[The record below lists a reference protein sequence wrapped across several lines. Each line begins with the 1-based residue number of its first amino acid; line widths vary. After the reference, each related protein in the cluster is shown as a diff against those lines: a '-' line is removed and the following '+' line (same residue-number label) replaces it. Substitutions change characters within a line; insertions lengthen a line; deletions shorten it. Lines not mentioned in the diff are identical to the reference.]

1 MDMKQEQ
8 RQRNSIERTNKRT
21 AVQRTIGTNQI
32 SVRWAWELNAVMH
45 ENMYNNNDG
54 DGDSDN
60 SRIDNNNQIQFE
72 MSYGSASNTPK
83 HTEKRRDASKERRK
97 RNW

>member
-1 MDMKQEQ
+1 
-8 RQRNSIERTNKRT
+8 
-21 AVQRTIGTNQI
+21 
-32 SVRWAWELNAVMH
+32 
-45 ENMYNNNDG
+45 MYNNNDG

-97 RNW
+97 RN